1 VAGFIVASAN
11 HLRTFQALYLFDAV
25 TFAVFAL
32 VVLVGIPNP
41 RLANA
46 GSASDRGTGFRAVA
60 HDRLFLILIAANI
73 VLALIIRA

>member
-1 VAGFIVASAN
+1 MGAGSTVAGFIVASAN

-41 RLANA
+41 RRANSP
-46 GSASDRGTGFRAVA
+46 SASEGGRVFERLLEIGFYS
-60 HDRLFLILIAANI
+60 H
-73 VLALIIRA
+73 